1 MRSVGPSD
9 GGAGV
14 TAHKIIKSPF
24 QTEKK
29 VGMSRL
35 GHIRN
40 RAVGQDQ
47 VEADNGVD

>member
-1 MRSVGPSD
+1 MRSVGPRD
-9 GGAGV
+9 GGVGV
-14 TAHKIIKSPF
+14 TAHKIIESPF
-24 QTEKK
+24 QAKKK
-29 VGMSRL
+29 VRMCGL